1 MVPERTIWFVFF
13 VVFGFGWL
21 VGLGRAFVYLS
32 SFFWPAVSL
41 TGQHNNTF
49 LTSVRLLVGVRAAV
63 RVCVGLVFVSRSAMA
78 ARAPFQRSLPAASAA
93 PVLQHPRGWGQHCV
107 LLLLPQLS
115 HLLCQVLGFQ
125 HHWCPGSSSKAN
137 GLSPSALQRY
147 ACSSEVH

>member
-1 MVPERTIWFVFF
+1 MVPEGTIWFVFF

-21 VGLGRAFVYLS
+21 VGLGRAFVHL

-78 ARAPFQRSLPAASAA
+78 ARARVQRSLPAASAA